1 MNDEDEI
8 EDDDEDEGD
17 DDDDG
22 DDHDGYIW
30 LMRAEINKF
39 YVSIIDKVNRLL
51 RITFL
56 PQKEMILNLTYIL
69 YNYFKHCS

>member
-8 EDDDEDEGD
+8 EDDNEDEGD
-17 DDDDG
+17 DDDGG

-30 LMRAEINKF
+30 WELR
-39 YVSIIDKVNRLL
+39 SIHLTFLLFTSDSLL

-56 PQKEMILNLTYIL
+56 PPNKLILKFTYIL
-69 YNYFKHCS
+69 YNYFRYCS

>member
-30 LMRAEINKF
+30 LTRAETYKF
-39 YVSIIDKVNRLL
+39 YISIIYKV
-51 RITFL
+51 ITYWEL
-56 PQKEMILNLTYIL
+56 SSCPKTKE
-69 YNYFKHCS
+69 F